1 MNLRDL
7 AKGART
13 LNRAVKGGRKQVQQ
27 LRDAA
32 DIGMAVLDTVQAL
45 TGHVARNPSVGTLA
59 GLGASMLSRM
69 VPDAPETAAPIETPR
84 AAPRRPVAVDAV
96 VTPPRKQRPL
106 RVVADVI
113 DAEIVAPEGVIDPSK
128 PYHRKAQ

>member
-1 MNLRDL
+1 MNLKDL
-7 AKGART
+7 AKLARHA
-13 LNRAVKGGRKQVQQ
+13 NRAVKGGRKQVQQ

-69 VPDAPETAAPIETPR
+69 VPDAPETATPIETPR
-84 AAPRRPVAVDAV
+84 AAPRPAA
-96 VTPPRKQRPL
+96 TPRKQRPL

-113 DAEIVAPEGVIDPSK
+113 DAEIIAPDGVIDPSK
-128 PYHRKAQ
+128 PYRKAR